1 MALNNDFKIK
11 NGLTVN
17 TTVSAG
23 GVVEADAFCKHDG
36 TSSQFLKADGS
47 VDSAVYTTC
56 TGTVVAGDISSFTD
70 CNGTVTNVTTGPY
83 LTGGGTSTPEI
94 GIDSACAA
102 KWDSAS
108 AGGITGVTAGLLL
121 SGGGTS
127 GSVTVGLDSGA
138 LTGLDQSACPGMKW
152 GVTSCAF

>member
-1 MALNNDFKIK
+1 MASLNDNFKIK

-23 GVVEADAFCKHDG
+23 GIIEADAFCKHDG

-47 VDSAVYTTC
+47 VDTTVYT
-56 TGTVVAGDISSFTD
+56 D
-70 CNGTVTNVTTGPY
+70 CDGTVTNVTTGPY
-83 LTGGGTSTPEI
+83 LIGGGTTTPEI

-108 AGGITGVTAGLLL
+108 AGGITGVTAG
-121 SGGGTS
+121 
-127 GSVTVGLDSGA
+127 A
-138 LTGLDQSACPGMKW
+138 
-152 GVTSCAF
+152 